1 MCVSFFQ
8 MKELVVLSVVTC
20 LGAAAPSGLL
30 GEPGAI
36 YGRLQRNSYMPYPK
50 PDYTRLY
57 LALKNARLQDQE
69 PEPTEYDYEPNK
81 PIGAIFEPQEEVFGL
96 QYEDGQDADFGQ
108 QLANQQWLD
117 IGTL

>member
-1 MCVSFFQ
+1 
-8 MKELVVLSVVTC
+8 MKQFILFSVMAC
-20 LGAAAPSGLL
+20 LAAAVPSGLL

-36 YGRLQRNSYMPYPK
+36 YGRLQRNSYVPYPK

-69 PEPTEYDYEPNK
+69 AEPAEYDYEPSR
-81 PIGAIFEPQEEVFGL
+81 PIGAIFEPQDELFGM
-96 QYEDGQDADFGQ
+96 QYEDGQDTEFTP
-108 QLANQQWLD
+108 QLPNQQWLD

>member
-1 MCVSFFQ
+1 
-8 MKELVVLSVVTC
+8 MKQLVVLSMAVW
-20 LGAAAPSGLL
+20 LGAAAPAGLL

-36 YGRLQRNSYMPYPK
+36 YGRLQRNSYVPYPK

-69 PEPTEYDYEPNK
+69 PEPAEYDYEPSR
-81 PIGAIFEPQEEVFGL
+81 PIGAIFEPQEEVLGM
-96 QYEDGQDADFGQ
+96 QYEDGQDTDIGQ